1 MNRIKE
7 LRKQAGLTQKE
18 LSRKTSIGL
27 RTLQN
32 WEQEIV
38 RVDPARAHHLAEY
51 FDVNLSYLL
60 GFTDKP
66 DSNLRN
72 LLFREVRKLKHIEA
86 VRLGQKDYI
95 SENAVLNVI
104 DKYVSTSWDSR

>member
-7 LRKQAGLTQKE
+7 LRIKAGLTQKE
-18 LSRKTSIGL
+18 LADKTCIPI

-32 WEQEIV
+32 WENSLN
-38 RVDPARAHHLAEY
+38 RVDPLLADILAHH
-51 FDVNLSYLL
+51 FNVSLSYLL
-60 GFTDKP
+60 GLSERP
-66 DSNLRN
+66 DRKLKD
-72 LLFREVRKLKHIEA
+72 LLIREIRKLKHIEA
-86 VRLGQKDYI
+86 VRLGKKDYI